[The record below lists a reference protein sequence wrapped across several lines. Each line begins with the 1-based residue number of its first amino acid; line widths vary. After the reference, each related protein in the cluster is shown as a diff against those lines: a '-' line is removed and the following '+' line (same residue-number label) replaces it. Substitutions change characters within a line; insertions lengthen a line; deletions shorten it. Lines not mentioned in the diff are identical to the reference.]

1 MHEVSIAESL
11 VELIEAE
18 ARTAGFAR
26 VRRVRLQLGAL
37 GHVEPAALR
46 FCFPAVAHGT
56 VAEGAC
62 LDIETI
68 PGAGWCARCRR
79 AVALTQRFDLCPAC
93 RHAHVT
99 LTAGDELRLVELE
112 VE

>member
-11 VELIEAE
+11 VDLIEAE
-18 ARTAGFAR
+18 ALTAGFAR

-37 GHVEPAALR
+37 GSVEPDALL

-56 VAEGAC
+56 VAAGAR

-68 PGAGWCARCRR
+68 PGAGWCAQCRCT
-79 AVALTQRFDLCPAC
+79 VALTQRYDLCPAC
-93 RHAHVT
+93 RRGPVT
-99 LTAGDELRLVELE
+99 LTAGDELRLAELE